1 MQSIR
6 LFGKKTPPSSLLK
19 LGPSLNSG
27 KNGHYQ
33 QQQQQSVRGL
43 TFTQQHE
50 ELKKTLRKVRVV
62 SNQC

>member
-6 LFGKKTPPSSLLK
+6 FFGKKTPPSSFLK
-19 LGPSLNSG
+19 LGPSLSN
-27 KNGHYQ
+27 NGNNGY
-33 QQQQQSVRGL
+33 QQQSVRGL

-50 ELKKTLRKVRVV
+50 ELKKTLRKVRGV